1 MQVVSA
7 SMAGS
12 VGLAREA
19 GESLSLI
26 DEHARQT
33 VETVQSIADSTR
45 EQSAA
50 SQEIARLVE
59 SIAQMAEG
67 SSSRAVNNTE
77 RAKNLQRLATELQ
90 AQLSRF
96 TT

>member
-1 MQVVSA
+1 
-7 SMAGS
+7 
-12 VGLAREA
+12 
-19 GESLSLI
+19 
-26 DEHARQT
+26 
-33 VETVQSIADSTR
+33 
-45 EQSAA
+45 
-50 SQEIARLVE
+50 
-59 SIAQMAEG
+59 MAEG